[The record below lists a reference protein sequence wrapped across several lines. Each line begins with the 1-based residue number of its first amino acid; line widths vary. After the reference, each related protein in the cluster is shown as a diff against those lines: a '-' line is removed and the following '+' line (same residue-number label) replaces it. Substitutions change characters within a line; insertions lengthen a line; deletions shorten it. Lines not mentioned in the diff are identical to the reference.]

1 MEEVEEM
8 EKTQRMKE
16 TKRMEETQR
25 KELMNLTTRLK
36 DMEEKWEMLY
46 QQHQQVDIL
55 DPKSRLH
62 KPYLLLNPI
71 CRSE

>member
-1 MEEVEEM
+1 MEEGEEIK
-8 EKTQRMKE
+8 KTQRMEE
-16 TKRMEETQR
+16 TKMMEETQR

-55 DPKSRLH
+55 DP
-62 KPYLLLNPI
+62 
-71 CRSE
+71 RS